1 MKFKIPGRHV
11 QVKLSSDGKYL
22 AGMAK
27 QLWYIAHDTFH
38 PYFSHS
44 ENGFI
49 HIRVGPFVVMSWL
62 LRHLTAD
69 VLVPQPEGDESP

>member
-1 MKFKIPGRHV
+1 MKFKIPGRQV

-22 AGMAK
+22 AEIPR
-27 QLWYIAHDTFH
+27 QLWDIVHDAFY

-49 HIRVGPFVVMSWL
+49 HIRVGPIVVTSWL
-62 LRHLTAD
+62 LCYLTTPND
-69 VLVPQPEGDESP
+69 